1 MDLASFYKCLSEQTR
16 LRIVNLLLQGK
27 PLCVCQIQ
35 EALQEPQVKVSK
47 HLGYMKSRGLL
58 TLQRKAN
65 WNFYEI
71 GPEVGAIERQTLE
84 ALKSNAN
91 SQSDLAVD
99 LERLR
104 KAQDSE
110 CC

>member
-1 MDLASFYKCLSEQTR
+1 MDLVSFYKCLSDVTR
-16 LRIVNLLLQGK
+16 LRIVNLLLKG

-35 EALQEPQVKVSK
+35 DLLDEPQVKTSK

-58 TLQRKAN
+58 RVQRKAN

-71 GPEVGAIERQTLE
+71 DTSIHAIALASLKAIELHG
-84 ALKSNAN
+84 SNHAE
-91 SQSDLAVD
+91 LVAD
-99 LERLR
+99 LERL
-104 KAQDSE
+104 QESQGSS